1 MLALLTLVQ
10 SSGPGT
16 PGGGWVA
23 LLIDRRHA
31 SVVGT
36 VLETLILQNVLVV
49 VLDLGVQERFQGQYA
64 FSFQFSLEYLVFF
77 LVVGHIR
84 EELFDGPLCG

>member
-1 MLALLTLVQ
+1 MQ
-10 SSGPGT
+10 SSGAGIPSR
-16 PGGGWVA
+16 GWVP
-23 LLIDRRHA
+23 LPIDWRHA

-36 VLETLILQNVLVV
+36 VLETLILQNILVV
-49 VLDLGVQERFQGQYA
+49 VLDLGVEERFQLQYA
-64 FSFQFSLEYLVFF
+64 FTLQFRLEYLVFF